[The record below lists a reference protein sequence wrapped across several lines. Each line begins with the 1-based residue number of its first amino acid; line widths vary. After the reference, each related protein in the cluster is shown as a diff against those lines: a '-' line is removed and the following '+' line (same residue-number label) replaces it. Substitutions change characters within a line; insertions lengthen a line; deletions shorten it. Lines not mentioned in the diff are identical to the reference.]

1 MRCDN
6 CDGAPVYNRRY
17 SGQKF
22 CHDHFTEYFERK
34 VKKTINDSGMI
45 KRGERIGVALSGGK
59 DSITLLSILNKMED
73 IELFAIAVDEGIKG
87 YREKSLHVA
96 KKFCKETDISL
107 EIISF
112 KNSFGVTVDETKDHA
127 CSFCGVLRRRLLND
141 RAKELGLDK
150 LATGHN
156 LDDET
161 QAIMINYIRGDP
173 ERLLRLSN
181 STHSDKFVPR
191 IKPLQEMPEKEVGL
205 YAVLNFNID
214 FSECPYAGDSF
225 RTGIRDF
232 INTLERDNPGIKFSI
247 KRGYEKL
254 TPYLESYP
262 TKELKECP
270 LCGEP
275 TSGEVCKVCDM
286 LQSTKMFINDNKNR
300 RE

>member
-6 CDGAPVYNRRY
+6 CDKTAVYHRRY

-22 CHDHFTEYFERK
+22 CKDHFLEYFELK

-45 KRGERIGVALSGGK
+45 KRGTRIGAALSGGK
-59 DSITLLSILNKMED
+59 DSITLLSILKKLD
-73 IELFAIAVDEGIKG
+73 DVELFAIAIDEGIKG
-87 YREKSLHVA
+87 YREKSLKVA
-96 KKFCKETDISL
+96 KKFCKENGIPL
-107 EIISF
+107 EIVSF
-112 KNSFGVTVDETKDHA
+112 KESFGHTVDEKSKDHA

-141 RAKELGLDK
+141 KAKELGADK

-161 QAIMINYIRGDP
+161 QAIMINYIRADP

-181 STHSDKFVPR
+181 SSGSDKFVPR

-205 YAVLNFNID
+205 YAVLNFDVD
-214 FSECPYAGDSF
+214 FSECPYAQDSF

-232 INTLERDNPGIKFSI
+232 INDLERDNPGIKFSI

-254 TPYLESYP
+254 TPYLKSYP
-262 TKELKECP
+262 TKELKECQ

-275 TSGEVCKVCDM
+275 TSGDVCKVCDM
-286 LQSTKMFINDNKNR
+286 LQSQ
-300 RE
+300 

>member
-6 CDGAPVYNRRY
+6 CDKSAVYHRRY

-22 CHDHFTEYFERK
+22 CKDHFLLYFERK

-59 DSITLLSILNKMED
+59 DSITTLSILNKLD
-73 IELFAIAVDEGIKG
+73 GIELFAIAIDEGIKG
-87 YREKSLHVA
+87 YREKSLKVA
-96 KKFCKETDISL
+96 KKFCKENDIPL

-112 KNSFGVTVDETKDHA
+112 ADSFGTTVDDSIDHA
-127 CSFCGVLRRRLLND
+127 CSICGVLRRRLLND
-141 RAKELGLDK
+141 KAKELGADK

-161 QAIMINYIRGDP
+161 QAIMINYVRGDP
-173 ERLLRLSN
+173 ERLRRLSN
-181 STHSDKFVPR
+181 SSGSDKFVPR

-205 YAVLNFNID
+205 YAVLNFDVD
-214 FSECPYAGDSF
+214 FSECPYAQDSF

-247 KRGYEKL
+247 KRGYDKL
-254 TPYLESYP
+254 IPYLKSYP
-262 TKELKECP
+262 TKELKECQ

-286 LQSTKMFINDNKNR
+286 LQSTKMFINDNKNT

>member
-6 CDGAPVYNRRY
+6 CDKDAAYNRRY

-22 CHDHFTEYFERK
+22 CKQHFIEYFEHK
-34 VKKTINDSGMI
+34 VKKTINDGGLI
-45 KRGERIGVALSGGK
+45 KRGMRIGVALSGGK
-59 DSITLLSILNKMED
+59 DSITVLSILKKLDD
-73 IELFAIAVDEGIKG
+73 IELFAIAIDEGING
-87 YREKSLHVA
+87 YREKSLKIA
-96 KKFCKETDISL
+96 KKFCKENDIPL
-107 EIISF
+107 EIVSF
-112 KNSFGVTVDETKDHA
+112 SDSFGKTVDDNEGNHA

-141 RAKELGLDK
+141 KAKELGLEK

-161 QAIMINYIRGDP
+161 QAVMINYVRGDP

-181 STHSDKFVPR
+181 SQKSDKFVPR

-205 YAVLNFNID
+205 YAVLNFDVD
-214 FSECPYAGDSF
+214 FSECPYAQDSF

-262 TKELKECP
+262 TKELKECR

-286 LQSTKMFINDNKNR
+286 L
-300 RE
+300 